1 MLAQKRIYRGRNST
15 GEIGR
20 ILLPYC
26 FLSHRGGC
34 AFCTF
39 SGQSSTISVFLF
51 FGLPKGTALPGFA
64 ARASHVSI
72 AVAASKPIRNL
83 ITYAKILGIYDNVM
97 TGNSASRLQ
106 WSEALAS
113 HASWWAHQRRG
124 DCALVHSSNDY
135 GENLFWGGGH
145 AWRPRDAVAAWA
157 AEGPYYDYGT
167 NTCAPNRDCTHYT
180 QVVWRQSLRVGC
192 ARVICVNGDTFI
204 TCNYDPHG
212 NVIGQRPY

>member
-1 MLAQKRIYRGRNST
+1 MALFSCGLLGTLLLLSSFHSLAFSVPSRR
-15 GEIGR
+15 
-20 ILLPYC
+20 LL
-26 FLSHRGGC
+26 
-34 AFCTF
+34 AT
-39 SGQSSTISVFLF
+39 SSTVIRQYLAPHNAVRSKL
-51 FGLPKGTALPGFA
+51 GLPP
-64 ARASHVSI
+64 
-72 AVAASKPIRNL
+72 
-83 ITYAKILGIYDNVM
+83 
-97 TGNSASRLQ
+97 LQ

-113 HASWWAHQRRG
+113 YASWWAHQRRG
-124 DCALVHSSNDY
+124 DCALIHSSSDY

-180 QVVWRQSLRVGC
+180 QVVWRQSLRIGC